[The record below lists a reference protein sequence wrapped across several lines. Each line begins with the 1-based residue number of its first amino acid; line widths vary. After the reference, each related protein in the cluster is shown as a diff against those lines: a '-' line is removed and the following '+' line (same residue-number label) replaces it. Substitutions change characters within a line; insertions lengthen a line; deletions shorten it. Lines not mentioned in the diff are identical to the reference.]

1 MNSYS
6 SLTSLKRLMFSSQIG
21 AGDTPPTAFDEDLID
36 SLEEGSR
43 EFEIA
48 CNRYFYL
55 FEGTRY
61 YDGGGI
67 RVIMEDDIYSITSM
81 DVDTDG
87 DGVYESNYI
96 LDTSG
101 ATQPDVFT
109 YPRPKT
115 VYWPKTRIEA
125 NPWGRYG
132 HFGSGIRAA
141 IKITGVFGFGND
153 YPMPAY
159 LPCSTLS
166 AGINAAVLTIPV
178 TSGALFS
185 KATTIRIGSEQMY
198 VLNITSSDL
207 IVEARGINGT
217 TAASHGSGDVVNV
230 YQFPKAVEHAVTIYA
245 MRCWKRKDSM
255 YQNVVVNPEFGTVDV
270 WKGDDPDWKSAVKMY
285 LRRQGPGRY
294 VG

>member
-1 MNSYS
+1 MNSYA
-6 SLTSLKRLMFSSQIG
+6 SLTSLKRLMFSSHIG
-21 AGDTPPTAFDEDLID
+21 AGDIPPIAFDVDLID

-48 CNRYFYL
+48 CNRTFYL
-55 FEGTRY
+55 WEGIRY
-61 YDGGGI
+61 FDGGGI

-87 DGVYESNYI
+87 DGVYESNFI

-101 ATQPDVFT
+101 AIQPDVFT
-109 YPRPKT
+109 YPKPKIA
-115 VYWPKTRIEA
+115 YWPKTRIEA

-141 IKITGVFGFGND
+141 IKITGIFGFGND
-153 YPMPAY
+153 WPMPAY
-159 LPCSTLS
+159 LPVDGLT
-166 AGINAAVLTIPV
+166 AGINAATLTIPV
-178 TSGALFS
+178 TSGAAYS
-185 KATTIRIGSEQMY
+185 KATTARIDSEQMY
-198 VLNITSSDL
+198 ILDINSNALT
-207 IVEARGINGT
+207 VEARGINGT
-217 TAASHGSGDVVNV
+217 TAASHAQGAVVNV

-255 YQNVVVNPEFGTVDV
+255 YQNIVVNAELGTVDV
-270 WKGDDPDWKSAVKMY
+270 WKGDDPDWISAVKLY
-285 LRRQGPGRY
+285 KRHQGPGRY